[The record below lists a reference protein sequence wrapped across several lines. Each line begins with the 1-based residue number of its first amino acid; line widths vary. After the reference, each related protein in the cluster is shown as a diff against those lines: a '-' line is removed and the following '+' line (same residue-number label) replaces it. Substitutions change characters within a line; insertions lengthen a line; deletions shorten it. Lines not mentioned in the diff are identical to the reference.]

1 MHTKLNKVIMKHF
14 FQLRE
19 YALGNILHLF
29 QRYFLLFLGLLIS
42 SSMHSQNDSIA
53 IIKLLEKEGLTWRMG
68 DKEAHADC
76 WMERAYS
83 SILVSTSDGRTID
96 VPTKTIIDPPSS
108 MIGKGGFA
116 FHTNHK
122 MKIDENIAWVTHDEV
137 SVGTNG
143 KETLS
148 KEVRFLEKFDGDWK
162 LVGQSNH
169 FYDHPAENKID
180 TTSYIQTVDIETG
193 RIETVLTIDD
203 HFEAPNWHL
212 DNYLIVNSKGKLYTL
227 DLKTK
232 DLELLDTGFADQN
245 NNDHGISPD
254 NQWLAISHND
264 VTDPS
269 PKSYKSAIYVLPIEG
284 GKPRRITSEVMSF
297 WHGWSPDGKRLAYC
311 AERNGNYDVYSIS
324 VDGGKEK
331 RLTTA
336 EDLDDGPDYSPDGK
350 YIYYNSYKSGHMQIW
365 RMRTNGKKKEQLT
378 FDENSNWF
386 PHPSPDGKWIV
397 YIAYTSDQK
406 QNHLFGKQ
414 VKLRL
419 MNVETKKIKDI
430 TPVFFGG
437 QGTINVPSWSPDSKK
452 LAFVSYSVN

>member
-1 MHTKLNKVIMKHF
+1 MKSF
-14 FQLRE
+14 F
-19 YALGNILHLF
+19 ALQGYYF
-29 QRYFLLFLGLLIS
+29 GSTQRLYLKIFLLFFGVLLS
-42 SSMHSQNDSIA
+42 KSVHSQQPQDSLA

-68 DKEAHADC
+68 DKEAHAKC
-76 WMERAYS
+76 WQIQPYS
-83 SILVSTSDGRTID
+83 RILVSTVDGRTLD
-96 VPTKTIIDPPSS
+96 VPTETIINPPSN
-108 MIGKGGFA
+108 MIGNGGFA
-116 FHTNHK
+116 FHSNHK
-122 MKIDENIAWVTHDEV
+122 MKIDKNTAWVNHDEV
-137 SVGTNG
+137 SVGTDG
-143 KETLS
+143 KESLS
-148 KEVRFLEKFDGDWK
+148 HEVRLLEKFEGKWK
-162 LVGQSNH
+162 LVGQSIHTYNH
-169 FYDHPAENKID
+169 PPENKID

-193 RIETVLTIDD
+193 SIETVLAINE
-203 HFEAPNWHL
+203 HFEAPNWHP
-212 DNYLIVNSKGKLYTL
+212 DNYLIINSKGKLYTL
-227 DLKTK
+227 DLETK
-232 DLELLDTGFADQN
+232 DLELLDTDFVDQN
-245 NNDHGISPD
+245 NNDHGISAD
-254 NQWLAISHND
+254 SKWLAISHND

-284 GKPRRITSEVMSF
+284 GKPRKVTSEVPSY

-311 AERNGNYDVYSIS
+311 AERNGNYDVYTIS
-324 VDGGKEK
+324 VNGGKEK

-336 EDLDDGPDYSPDGK
+336 EGLDDGPEYSPDGK

-365 RMRTNGKKKEQLT
+365 RMLANGRKQEQLT
-378 FDENSNWF
+378 FDDNSNWF

-419 MNVETKKIKDI
+419 MNLETNDIKDI